1 MDNKLIGQN
10 IRKYRRFRDMS
21 QKELAKAVGYATKSS
36 INKIE
41 AGDASVPIPR
51 LTQIANALRVPL
63 QALME
68 NIPDDGM
75 PYEDYSTTEVAST
88 NQSNELEFVV
98 QNRIEYMEIGELKSH
113 IDSEMDKMEQSYKF
127 LATFVEKA
135 EAEINA
141 LKKQEVQNGEFMKK
155 YNQLTAENK
164 NTLNIMLDTMLMAQ
178 KNTAQIGGDDS
189 STQKVAPS
197 LQ

>member
-1 MDNKLIGQN
+1 MDNKLVGQN

-98 QNRIEYMEIGELKSH
+98 QNRIEYMEIGELKNH

-155 YNQLTAENK
+155 YNRLTAENK
-164 NTLNIMLDTMLMAQ
+164 HTLNAMLDTMLMAQ
-178 KNTAQIGGDDS
+178 KNTAQAGGEDL
-189 STQKVAPS
+189 STQKGTPS